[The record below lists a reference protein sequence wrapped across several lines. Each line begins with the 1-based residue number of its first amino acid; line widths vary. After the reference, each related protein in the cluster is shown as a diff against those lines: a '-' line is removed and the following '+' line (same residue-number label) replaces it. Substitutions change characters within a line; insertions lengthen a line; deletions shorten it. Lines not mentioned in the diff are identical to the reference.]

1 MVYPTHALRD
11 HFSPAWATAV
21 GALAAAGALGLLLK
35 RQERA
40 AAREQE
46 RLARRAAI
54 VERLVPKRRARVD
67 RIVIHV

>member
-1 MVYPTHALRD
+1 MALPTRESSD
-11 HFSPAWATAV
+11 RFSPAWATAI
-21 GALAAAGALGLLLK
+21 GALAAAGTLGVLLK

-40 AAREQE
+40 AAEEHE

-54 VERLVPKRRARVD
+54 VERQVPRRRARVD